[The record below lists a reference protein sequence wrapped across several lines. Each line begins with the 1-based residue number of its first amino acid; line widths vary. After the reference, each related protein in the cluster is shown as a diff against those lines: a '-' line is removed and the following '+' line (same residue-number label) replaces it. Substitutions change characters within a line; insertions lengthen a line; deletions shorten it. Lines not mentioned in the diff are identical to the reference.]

1 MTFSVN
7 VLTIFPEMFPGTLNY
22 SVIGR
27 ALNKGIWNLNVIDI
41 RSFAKDKHKSVD
53 DRPYGGGPGMIMK
66 ADVIGSAVD
75 EVLSKNKNTKLIYMS
90 PSGVKLNQDISGQL
104 THFSNITI
112 LCGRFEGIDR
122 RILDFYDFHEI
133 SIGDYILSG
142 GEVACMVLI
151 EACVRLIPGVVNN
164 TQSICDES
172 FTSSYKLEY
181 PQYTRPAK
189 WRGLEVPDVLLSGN
203 HKKINR
209 WKANQSYCITKQ
221 RRPELTSTIDG
232 DIYE

>member
-1 MTFSVN
+1 MTLNVN
-7 VLTIFPEMFPGTLNY
+7 VLTIFPEMFPGPLSY

-41 RSFAKDKHKSVD
+41 RLFAKDKHKTVD
-53 DRPYGGGPGMIMK
+53 DKPYGGGPGMIMK
-66 ADVIGSAVD
+66 ADVIGSAID

-104 THFSNITI
+104 THFSNITV
-112 LCGRFEGIDR
+112 LCGRFEGIDK

-142 GEVACMVLI
+142 GEIACMVLI
-151 EACVRLIPGVVNN
+151 ETCVRLIPGVVNN

-172 FTSSYKLEY
+172 FALNNQLEY

-189 WRGLEVPDVLLSGN
+189 WRGLAVPDILLSGN
-203 HKKINR
+203 HKKINL

-221 RRPELTSTIDG
+221 RRPELTGTING
-232 DIYE
+232 DTYE

>member
-1 MTFSVN
+1 MTFNVN
-7 VLTIFPEMFPGTLNY
+7 ILTIFPEMFPGTLGY

-27 ALNKGIWNLNVIDI
+27 ALKKGIWNLNVIDI
-41 RSFAKDKHKSVD
+41 RSFAKDKHRSVD
-53 DRPYGGGPGMIMK
+53 DRPYGGGPGMIMR
-66 ADVIGSAVD
+66 ADVIGSAID

-90 PSGVKLNQDISGQL
+90 PSGTKLNQDISGQL
-104 THFSNITI
+104 IQFSNITI
-112 LCGRFEGIDR
+112 LCGRFEGIDK

-142 GEVACMVLI
+142 GEVASMVLI
-151 EACVRLIPGVVNN
+151 ETCVRLIPDVISNAH
-164 TQSICDES
+164 SICDES
-172 FTSSYKLEY
+172 FTSCYNLEY

-189 WRGLEVPDVLLSGN
+189 WRGLEVPSVLLSGD
-203 HKKINR
+203 HKKIDL
-209 WKANQSYCITKQ
+209 WKAKQSHYITKQ